1 MSTRTQNPILTSIVI
16 SSRYLSVWIA
26 IAMLVIAC
34 LLIAPET
41 LSRTSLSTVLPL
53 TSFLALAALGQMLV
67 VMTGGIDLSIPGVMT
82 LSAIMAVGITAGSDE
97 KLPIAIASALGVSL
111 LIGLISGV
119 MVGVLKL

>member
-34 LLIAPET
+34 LLFAPET
-41 LSRTSLSTVLPL
+41 LTRTSFSAVLPL

-67 VMTGGIDLSIPGVMT
+67 IMTGGIDLSIPGVMT
-82 LSAIMAVGITAGSDE
+82 LSAIMAVGISGAKDDRMPE
-97 KLPIAIASALGVSL
+97 AI
-111 LIGLISGV
+111 I
-119 MVGVLKL
+119 

>member
-41 LSRTSLSTVLPL
+41 LTRTSFSAVLPL

-67 VMTGGIDLSIPGVMT
+67 IMTGGIDLSTPSVMT
-82 LSAIMAVGITAGSDE
+82 LVAIMMVGISEARDDQ
-97 KLPIAIASALGVSL
+97 LLVAIASAL
-111 LIGLISGV
+111 
-119 MVGVLKL
+119 